1 MAKTRVLFLCTYN
14 SARSQM
20 AEGLLRHLG
29 EGRFEVH
36 SVGTEVTRVRPEAI
50 SVMSELGV
58 DIAGRGRRGGAA
70 RGVPAGERRDPGPRG
85 SGARVCELTLALRG
99 DPP

>member
-1 MAKTRVLFLCTYN
+1 MAKTKVLFLCTYN

-36 SVGTEVTRVRPEAI
+36 SAGTEVTRVQARGD
-50 SVMSELGV
+50 VRHVGT
-58 DIAGRGRRGGAA
+58 RGRHRGQRAKGRERLAVFRRVRDEVKA
-70 RGVPAGERRDPGPRG
+70 RAESPARKR
-85 SGARVCELTLALRG
+85 
-99 DPP
+99 